1 MIKVKKLNL
10 QDKAERQK
18 YSEKLKNFEKEF
30 IYPLGEKSF
39 YISHG
44 EQSDYFSFFEKLG
57 TPEFLILESGND
69 LIGVVCLVLRS
80 INGKKSWYACDF
92 KISKAYRGQK
102 LYRKWMWKFFV
113 PLYLKCQ
120 RLYGINMSEP
130 EENKLWKHTQK
141 IFKVFSVGI
150 KPYYLYEFS
159 AQNLSDISK
168 EILLSHSLM
177 TNNGV
182 KDIIV
187 NAKPVSI
194 YHLVLNDHIK
204 NNLVDYKIINQ
215 KDIKADACVMF
226 LISSKVNLPFAKET
240 VVSLIHRN
248 NESLYISSLE
258 I

>member
-1 MIKVKKLNL
+1 MIKAKKLNL
-10 QDKAERQK
+10 QDKVERQN

-30 IYPLGEKSF
+30 TYPLGEKSF

-80 INGKKSWYACDF
+80 INGKKIWYVCDF
-92 KISKAYRGQK
+92 KITKAYRGQK
-102 LYRKWMWKFFV
+102 LYRKWLWKFFI

-120 RLYGINMSEP
+120 SLYGINISKP
-130 EENKLWKHTQK
+130 EENKLWKHTQN
-141 IFKVFSVGI
+141 IFKIFSVGI
-150 KPYYLYEFS
+150 KPCYLYEFN
-159 AQNLSDISK
+159 AQNLGGISK
-168 EILLSHSLM
+168 EILLNHSLM
-177 TNNGV
+177 TNNGT

-187 NAKPVSI
+187 DEKPVSV
-194 YHLVLNDHIK
+194 YHLVFNDHIK
-204 NNLVDYKIINQ
+204 NNFVDYKIINP
-215 KDIKADACVMF
+215 KDINTDDCVMF
-226 LISSKVNLPFAKET
+226 LNSSKMNFPFAKET

-248 NESLYISSLE
+248 NESFHISSLE